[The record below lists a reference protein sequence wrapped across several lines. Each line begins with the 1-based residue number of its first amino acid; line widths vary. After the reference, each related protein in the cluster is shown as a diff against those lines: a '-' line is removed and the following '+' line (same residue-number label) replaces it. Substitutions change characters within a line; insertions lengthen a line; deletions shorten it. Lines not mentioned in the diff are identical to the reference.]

1 MINFFRKIRQRL
13 LTENKFS
20 KYLIYT
26 IGEIVLVVIGILI
39 ALQINNWNEEQ
50 KLIRDERIILI
61 SLKTDFISNNE
72 KITNVLQA
80 QSEQKSTIVA
90 YLKYINSDR
99 KIIGDSLALKL
110 WWTTAYRPFYST
122 DGTLNSLLNSSRI
135 DLVKNN
141 TLKEKLTSYTS
152 DYNIYKDH
160 EEEYENFVK
169 LLRQFA
175 ADHFSFSPYVDE
187 LKNQPIT
194 IPTNEENWLGN
205 LRHQNDVAGMALQL
219 QWYTL
224 PALEDLKTKNTEI
237 LNLLNVNI
245 DENTRANQ

>member
-61 SLKTDFISNNE
+61 SLKTDFMSNSE

>member
-61 SLKTDFISNNE
+61 SLKTDFMSNSE

-99 KIIGDSLALKL
+99 KIIGDSLALKF